1 MIGPVALA
9 LFATLA
15 GSATPCESL
24 KGLSLSNTTI
34 RAAEARS
41 AGPFTPPA
49 QGPNAPQPIQLPAH
63 CRVAATIKPTPDS
76 HIDIEVWMPAANWN
90 GKFQA
95 VGNGGWAGVISYSAM
110 AAALQNGYATA
121 STDTG
126 HKGGS
131 ASFSLGHPE
140 QLIDFGY
147 RSMHEMTVTAK
158 AMVAAF
164 YNRAPRLSYYN
175 GCSTGG
181 RQGLMEAQRY
191 PYDFDAILAGAPVY
205 NQIHLNTSQVSL
217 QIDMLR
223 DPSLI
228 LPAAK
233 VKLVAAA
240 VLNACDAQDGV
251 RDGIVG
257 NPEMCKFEPATLMC
271 KGSLGPGGTAAADCL
286 TARQVESVRKA
297 YAPVKTKGGAVVYPG
312 HAPGFEAGW
321 RIPEPGAALNPL
333 FADMPRYVARQDA
346 NWDVMSFDLEAD
358 LALAVKNAGYIESS
372 DPNLTKFKARGG
384 KLLLYHGWADPG
396 PAPANTIH
404 YVNEVV
410 RTLGPK
416 QDDWMRLFLLPGV
429 GHCGGGPGPDQADF
443 VAALERW
450 RESGTAPDQIPA
462 AHVAGNRVDITRPL
476 CPYPQVAT
484 HRGTGSTNDAANFV
498 CKAP

>member
-1 MIGPVALA
+1 MIAVTAAA

-15 GSATPCESL
+15 SSGTTCEKL
-24 KGLSLSNTTI
+24 KSLSLPNTTI
-34 RAAEARS
+34 TAAES
-41 AGPFTPPA
+41 VPAGPYGSQA
-49 QGPNAPQPIQLPAH
+49 LVPAH
-63 CRVAATIKPTPDS
+63 CRVAIVLTPSSDS
-76 HIDIEVWMPAANWN
+76 HIEMEVWLPLENWN

-95 VGNGGWAGVISYSAM
+95 VGNGGWAGVISYAAM
-110 AAALQNGYATA
+110 ATALQNGYATA

-131 ASFSLGHPE
+131 GSFAMGHPE

-147 RSMHEMTVTAK
+147 RSLHEMTVTAK
-158 AMVAAF
+158 RMVAAF
-164 YNRAPRLSYYN
+164 YDRAPRLSYYN

-191 PYDFDAILAGAPVY
+191 PDDFDAIVAGAPVY

-223 DPSLI
+223 EPSLI
-228 LPAAK
+228 LPQDK
-233 VKLVAAA
+233 VKLVAGA

-251 RDGIVG
+251 KDGIVS
-257 NPEMCKFEPATLMC
+257 NPDMCKFDPAALLC
-271 KGSLGPGGTAAADCL
+271 KGGNGGADCL
-286 TARQVESVRKA
+286 TATQVESAKRA
-297 YAPVKTKGGAVVYPG
+297 YAPVKTKAGAVVYPG
-312 HAPGFEAGW
+312 HSLGFEAGW
-321 RIPEPGAALNPL
+321 RFPQPGTPLNPL
-333 FADMPRYVARQDA
+333 FTDMPRYVARQDA
-346 NWDVMSFDLEAD
+346 NWDVMSFDLDTD
-358 LALAVKNAGYIESS
+358 LALAVKTAGFIEAS
-372 DPNLTKFKARGG
+372 DPHLEKFKARGG

-404 YVNEVV
+404 YVNDVI

-443 VAALERW
+443 VGAIERW

-476 CPYPQVAT
+476 CAYPSVAQYK
-484 HRGTGSTNDAANFV
+484 GTGSTNDAANFV

>member
-1 MIGPVALA
+1 MIAPAAMALIA
-9 LFATLA
+9 TFAST
-15 GSATPCESL
+15 TPCESL
-24 KGLSLSNTTI
+24 KGLSLPNTTI
-34 RAAEARS
+34 TTAELVI
-41 AGPFTPPA
+41 AGSYVQPGQV
-49 QGPNAPQPIQLPAH
+49 QGQGRGRGAAPQPIVPAH
-63 CRVAATIKPTPDS
+63 CRIAAVLTPSSDS
-76 HIDIEVWMPAANWN
+76 HIEMEAWLPAENWN

-110 AAALQNGYATA
+110 VTALQNGYATA

-131 ASFSLGHPE
+131 ASFALGHPE

-158 AMVAAF
+158 AMTAAF

-191 PYDFDAILAGAPVY
+191 PDDFDAVVAGAPVY

-228 LPAAK
+228 LPQAK
-233 VKLVAAA
+233 VRLVAAA

-251 RDGIVG
+251 RDGIVS
-257 NPEMCKFEPATLMC
+257 NPETCKFDPATLMC
-271 KGSLGPGGTAAADCL
+271 KGPGDGADCL
-286 TARQVESVRKA
+286 TAKQVESVRRA
-297 YAPVKTKGGAVVYPG
+297 YAPVTTKAGAVVYPG
-312 HAPGFEAGW
+312 HSLGFEAGW

-333 FADMPRYVARQDA
+333 FADMPRYIARQNA

-372 DPNLTKFKARGG
+372 DPHLAKFKARGG

-404 YVNEVV
+404 YVNEVI

-429 GHCGGGPGPDQADF
+429 GHCGGGPGADQADF
-443 VAALERW
+443 VGAIERW

-462 AHVAGNRVDITRPL
+462 AHVAGNRVDMTRPL

-484 HRGTGSTNDAANFV
+484 YKGTGSTNDAANFV